1 MPSATEQVKIR
12 IDKNFEMPSI
22 PLVVSRILQLLSDD
36 TVSARALEDVIMH
49 DPSLSLRI
57 LRIANSAF
65 YSFSHEVKIISHA
78 IALLG
83 LNFVKSLAIGVSIFE
98 VFTRG
103 LASERLLI
111 NRLWMHSFGSGLL
124 SQAIWARRGLSR
136 EGEFAVLCGLLHD
149 IGKAVIFKN
158 DPREY
163 GKLMS
168 RQVKE
173 EGFDLCTEEM
183 TRYGTDHASLGA
195 MLLMQW
201 SLPPDLAHVVQRH
214 HHALDA
220 DSRLVSAVALADR
233 IARETGIGYK
243 DMQARTEDI
252 GLLQE
257 QLSMNIEE
265 YNRLKQLADE
275 RRAEV
280 EGYFSSYWCRI

>member
-136 EGEFAVLCGLLHD
+136 EGEFAFLCGLLHD